1 MAGEDNPMLREVV
14 VDIRG
19 YTTNREHLESVLR
32 HIDHGR
38 VDLARSLLLS
48 MIGRKRAEETLLD
61 GRITG

>member
-1 MAGEDNPMLREVV
+1 MTREENPMLREAV

-19 YTTNREHLESVLR
+19 YTTNREHLESVVR
-32 HIDHGR
+32 HIDQGR

-48 MIGRKRAEETLLD
+48 MIGRKLAEETLLD

>member
-1 MAGEDNPMLREVV
+1 MTRSENVMLWEPV

-19 YTTNREHLESVLR
+19 YTTNREHLESAVR

-38 VDLARSLLLS
+38 VDMARSLLLS
-48 MIGRKRAEETLLD
+48 MIGRKMAEETLLD

>member
-1 MAGEDNPMLREVV
+1 MLWEPVADVYGHRA
-14 VDIRG
+14 
-19 YTTNREHLESVLR
+19 NREHLESVLR

-48 MIGRKRAEETLLD
+48 MIGRKMAEETLLD

>member
-1 MAGEDNPMLREVV
+1 MARPENPMLWEPE

-19 YTTNREHLESVLR
+19 YTTNIEHLETVLR

-38 VDLARSLLLS
+38 VDLARSVLLS
-48 MIGRKRAEETLLD
+48 MIGRKMAEVTLLD